1 MQPAEEVSVA
11 PGDVLAGKYR
21 VLRQIGK
28 GGMGVVVEAMNE
40 QLAER
45 VAIKVLHDRYRENEE
60 AMARFHH
67 EARAAV
73 RVRGEHSVRLLDV
86 GDTPSGAPFLVMEL
100 LEGLDLATVLRQG
113 QLPIERAVLYILE
126 AAVGVAEVHANG
138 IIHRDIKPGN
148 LFLTHRSDATPLVK
162 VLDFGIAKSVLPE
175 ESNAHVT
182 MTLVALGTPLYMSPE
197 QVRSARN
204 VDGRTDIWSLGA
216 ILYELIAGIPA
227 FGGNTVS
234 NITAQIL
241 EATPGSLTLLRA
253 GVPPKLDKIVLK
265 ALAKKAEHRY
275 ADVAELAAALA
286 PFAEDRGAQLA
297 QRAAK
302 TLRGEGRAMVAGS
315 ISAMT
320 SVAPGATTTIETEAM
335 TTHRFVRSRTR
346 GVIFAALAAFAIVTA
361 VAGWSAVHVASGRV
375 ALGAAAQKGI
385 GERAAVAGAIV
396 RTAARLSPTS
406 PPASAGAR
414 SEPAFE
420 PSELPDVDAK
430 RSAADPKKP
439 DAPANNARPPVKHWA
454 PRDDDP
460 LATRR

>member
-1 MQPAEEVSVA
+1 MPPAEEVNVA

-86 GDTPSGAPFLVMEL
+86 GDTASGAPFLVMEL

-126 AAVGVAEVHANG
+126 ACVGVAEVHANG

-175 ESNAHVT
+175 ESHAHVT

-241 EATPGSLTLLRA
+241 EATPGSL
-253 GVPPKLDKIVLK
+253 D
-265 ALAKKAEHRY
+265 
-275 ADVAELAAALA
+275 AA
-286 PFAEDRGAQLA
+286 PR
-297 QRAAK
+297 R
-302 TLRGEGRAMVAGS
+302 
-315 ISAMT
+315 
-320 SVAPGATTTIETEAM
+320 
-335 TTHRFVRSRTR
+335 
-346 GVIFAALAAFAIVTA
+346 
-361 VAGWSAVHVASGRV
+361 
-375 ALGAAAQKGI
+375 
-385 GERAAVAGAIV
+385 
-396 RTAARLSPTS
+396 RL
-406 PPASAGAR
+406 AR
-414 SEPAFE
+414 S
-420 PSELPDVDAK
+420 ST
-430 RSAADPKKP
+430 RSS
-439 DAPANNARPPVKHWA
+439 
-454 PRDDDP
+454 
-460 LATRR
+460 